1 MATDGMYNDSLQGLL
16 HEQAGLTD
24 SDPDFAFRM
33 RGNSL
38 NPVIDAATPLFGMV
52 ARVRTLTRHEDV
64 AGLWQT
70 VTMEIRAIEQELRE
84 FGYENGALLSFRY
97 VLCSFIDEAVMAHE
111 WGSQSVWA
119 ENSLLSQFH
128 GETWG
133 GEKVFAVLDKLREDP
148 TRYRDVLEFILLCL
162 LMGFQGRYRLMPDG
176 QKTLRE
182 ISQSLHLQLNPEPV
196 TKPPVLHLDFG
207 QQAAPY
213 RLSRQVSLRSVVNV
227 AGLLMAGIFVFFHH
241 LLSNQTQD
249 VLRQLSEL
257 LK

>member
-1 MATDGMYNDSLQGLL
+1 MTTDGMYNDSLQGLL
-16 HEQAGLTD
+16 HERGALTD

-38 NPVIDAATPLFGMV
+38 NPVTDAATPLFGMV

-70 VTMEIRAIEQELRE
+70 VATEIRAIEQELRE
-84 FGYENGALLSFRY
+84 HGYENGALLSFRY

-119 ENSLLSQFH
+119 ENSLLSAFH

-196 TKPPVLHLDFG
+196 TQPPVLHLDFG

-213 RLSRQVSLRSVVNV
+213 RLSRQVSLRTVAIV
-227 AGLLMAGIFVFFHH
+227 AGLLMAALFGIFHH

-249 VLRQLSEL
+249 VLRQLGEL
-257 LK
+257 LT

>member
-1 MATDGMYNDSLQGLL
+1 MATDAMYHDGLKGLL
-16 HEQAGLTD
+16 HEDAGLTD
-24 SDPDFAFRM
+24 SDPDYAFRM

-38 NPVIDAATPLFGMV
+38 NPIVDAVTPLFGMV
-52 ARVRTLTRHEDV
+52 ARVRTLSRHNDV
-64 AGLWQT
+64 AGLYQT
-70 VTMEIRAIEQELRE
+70 VSTEIRAIEQELR
-84 FGYENGALLSFRY
+84 GHDYENGVILSFRY

-111 WGSQSVWA
+111 WGHQSVWA

-133 GEKVFAVLDKLREDP
+133 GEKVFSVLDKLRDDP
-148 TRYRDVLEFILLCL
+148 VRYRDVLEFILLCL
-162 LMGFQGRYRLMPDG
+162 LMGFQGRYRLLPDG
-176 QKTLRE
+176 KKMLQE
-182 ISQSLHLQLNPEPV
+182 ISQSLQHQLNPEPV
-196 TKPPVLHLDFG
+196 TQPPVLHLDFG

-213 RLSRQVSLRSVVNV
+213 RLSRQVSLRTV
-227 AGLLMAGIFVFFHH
+227 AGSACLLMAGVFLLFHH